1 MSPLD
6 PHPAQ
11 DLADINTIGIPR
23 ALLYYRYRT
32 LWETFFRE
40 IGRTVIVSDPSDRG
54 ILEAGERLSVD
65 ECCLAS
71 KLYLGHVERLIGAC
85 DAIFVPS
92 IGNFGKR
99 KSFCTKFQA
108 LPDLV
113 SSSFEKGQVRIAS
126 CLIDEV
132 YANATAE
139 SAFAGMG
146 TRFGCSKKKAK
157 AAWSEARKAQEK
169 DEARR
174 AKKQMRLIEQTNEAP
189 AEERP
194 LKLLIAAHPYVVHD
208 PFIGGPIVDAL
219 ADMGVCTLFADDFDR
234 AKALEKSYSFS
245 KTLPWIVNREIIGA
259 ILSLYDEIDG
269 IVLASAF
276 PCGPDSMTNDAVMRN
291 VVGKPTLSLT
301 IDAQSGT
308 AGLETRVESFVDIL
322 HYQKRGGYLDA

>member
-11 DLADINTIGIPR
+11 DLADIDTIGIPR

-85 DAIFVPS
+85 DAVFVPS
-92 IGNFGKR
+92 VGNFGKR

-146 TRFGCSKKKAK
+146 MRFGCSKKKAR

-174 AKKQMRLIEQTNEAP
+174 AKKQMRLIEHTNEAP
-189 AEERP
+189 AKKRP

-219 ADMGVCTLFADDFDR
+219 ADMGGLCPLRRRFRPRKSTREKLFLLEDPPLDR
-234 AKALEKSYSFS
+234 Q
-245 KTLPWIVNREIIGA
+245 PRDHRRDPV
-259 ILSLYDEIDG
+259 SLRRDRWHRACQRVSLRPRLHDQR
-269 IVLASAF
+269 
-276 PCGPDSMTNDAVMRN
+276 CG
-291 VVGKPTLSLT
+291 
-301 IDAQSGT
+301 DAQRRRE
-308 AGLETRVESFVDIL
+308 ADPFPHHRHPI
-322 HYQKRGGYLDA
+322 GYRWP